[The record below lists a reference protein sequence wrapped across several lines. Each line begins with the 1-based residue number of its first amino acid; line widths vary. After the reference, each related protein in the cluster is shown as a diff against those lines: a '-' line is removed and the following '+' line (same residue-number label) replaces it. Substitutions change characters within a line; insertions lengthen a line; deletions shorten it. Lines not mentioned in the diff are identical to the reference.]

1 MSLTGLVIN
10 PGVTINAGVTL
21 NGFAPSS
28 GPSVA
33 TQSIWLWNSNY
44 VGPNLVLGQVNSWYG
59 NYNGKPVYGN
69 STQEVSATN
78 SETSSALGNID
89 GNGSLYDVSPL
100 VMFTIYVN
108 TEDTGDAASGIA
120 SVGVGNYNTD
130 LTQQLGKTAD
140 SWGWYQD
147 GTVWGNGELSNSGY
161 PTWGPGDYLDIALNL
176 NDGHAWV
183 RVNGGDWN
191 GRAGTDPAVGNHRI
205 TLPGGFVYNGSGSG
219 GIFPAANPSASAFVD
234 AMDAWY
240 YTYSIPTGFTA
251 L

>member
-1 MSLTGLVIN
+1 MSIANIQFG
-10 PGVTINAGVTL
+10 PGITLGAGITS
-21 NGFAPSS
+21 GAS

-33 TQSIWLWNSNY
+33 TQSIWIWDSNY
-44 VGPNLVLGQVNSWYG
+44 VGPSLALGQVNSWYG

-69 STQEVSATN
+69 STQEVYAN
-78 SETSSALGNID
+78 NPEYSSVLGQID

-108 TEDTGDAASGIA
+108 VEDTGDAAAGYA

-191 GRAGTDPAVGNHRI
+191 GRAGTDPSLGNHRI
-205 TLPGGFVYNGSGSG
+205 TLPAGFVYNGSGSA
-219 GIFPAANPSASAFVD
+219 GIFPAANPSAQGFVD

-240 YTYSIPTGFTA
+240 RTYSIPAGFTA